1 MNKCFLSFDLLG
13 ASPKIYYRGMERYQ
27 TSLGVTFTL
36 LSSSFILG
44 FVIYFFISYLKGE
57 EMYIH
62 SSYENNFTHFSL
74 DLSNKGIRY
83 KLVDSFNQE
92 INHTIL
98 TVFPF
103 LIEDNNSTITNVQL
117 NTTKCDI
124 ADFLF
129 RKDIIDETN
138 NTKNYTCLSTEDNNN
153 VINQSNITS
162 NSYVSFYIAKCLNTT
177 KNNRHCLSLEDIDI
191 YLIRNKIYLL
201 IYFEDNLVKHSSK
214 IPFTSSFILK
224 KIELDTSLYYKYSF
238 SYQKVIYK
246 SDNGIVFKNE
256 KEYYSYIFENTNL
269 LKVNLPNYQTII
281 PNTLM
286 EINLYLN
293 SNSAK
298 YYYRT
303 YDKFQHF
310 LATTGGFIALTFK
323 IVEGIIFLFTN
334 GIMFTDILSSKENE
348 KASPKDINSN
358 KSPVQSNMNQSS
370 SIDQI
375 AKVENIN
382 TKQGLNISNTNN
394 NIGMNF
400 TKYTK
405 YNKKEPIIQKKTKKK
420 SKIKRITLWDS
431 FFYSLICGKA
441 ISKRGRFIKY
451 CELTVKAKLSSE
463 EIIRTMNELEML
475 SFTVSSIMS
484 SNSNSLIVPSISI
497 NGSSNKNNTSFV
509 KENTNSLF
517 CQEAAEENKK
527 NGVEN
532 KDSFVI

>member
-1 MNKCFLSFDLLG
+1 MTFIISSLLTILLLFLVML
-13 ASPKIYYRGMERYQ
+13 P
-27 TSLGVTFTL
+27 V
-36 LSSSFILG
+36 LSSVS
-44 FVIYFFISYLKGE
+44 VSY
-57 EMYIH
+57 
-62 SSYENNFTHFSL
+62 
-74 DLSNKGIRY
+74 
-83 KLVDSFNQE
+83 
-92 INHTIL
+92 
-98 TVFPF
+98 P
-103 LIEDNNSTITNVQL
+103 
-117 NTTKCDI
+117 
-124 ADFLF
+124 
-129 RKDIIDETN
+129 
-138 NTKNYTCLSTEDNNN
+138 
-153 VINQSNITS
+153 
-162 NSYVSFYIAKCLNTT
+162 
-177 KNNRHCLSLEDIDI
+177 
-191 YLIRNKIYLL
+191 
-201 IYFEDNLVKHSSK
+201 
-214 IPFTSSFILK
+214 
-224 KIELDTSLYYKYSF
+224 
-238 SYQKVIYK
+238 
-246 SDNGIVFKNE
+246 
-256 KEYYSYIFENTNL
+256 
-269 LKVNLPNYQTII
+269 
-281 PNTLM
+281 
-286 EINLYLN
+286 N

-310 LATTGGFIALTFK
+310 LATTGGFIALIFK

>member
-153 VINQSNITS
+153 VINQSNITY
-162 NSYVSFYIAKCLNTT
+162 NSYISFYIAKCFNTT

-310 LATTGGFIALTFK
+310 LATTGGFIALIFK